1 MASFRTAKDL
11 EKRYRVSA
19 SSLLAYAQRGNLALV
34 RRGGV
39 LYFDEATVA
48 RLFRSRQQQDGGGA
62 APAQSLG
69 VLGACHLGERVA
81 GGGLSGARSGC

>member
-34 RRGGV
+34 RRGGE
-39 LYFDEATVA
+39 LYFDEAAVA
-48 RLFRSRQQQDGGGA
+48 RLFRSRQRQDGAGA
-62 APAQSLG
+62 PEQSLG
-69 VLGACHLGERVA
+69 VLGACHLGGRVA
-81 GGGLSGARSGC
+81 DGGPSGARSGC